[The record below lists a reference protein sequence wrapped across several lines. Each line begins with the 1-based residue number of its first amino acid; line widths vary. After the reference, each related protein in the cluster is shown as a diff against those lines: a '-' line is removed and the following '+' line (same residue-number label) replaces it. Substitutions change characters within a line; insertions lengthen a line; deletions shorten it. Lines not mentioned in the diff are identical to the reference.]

1 MTQNLMQKWREVR
14 AQVAGSA
21 PSRQREVLFNHARSI
36 IEHNLG
42 RDWQTLNRSRF
53 NHMTTFEYLARMK
66 MYQTVGKEFAV
77 AIQNED
83 EQGALDAINQYGT
96 RVSYRSSM
104 EAVLKDKFQE
114 QFFCCEDCNNYFH
127 SDEMNS
133 TYDGDYH
140 VCNDCLSDNYS
151 FSDNRGTYITHDDWA
166 DEQEDDRNPEY
177 ENIGEYHSSKRN
189 LGHIPSSYDM
199 RTPRVLLGLE
209 LEMEVHDDYDK
220 DLRAGVI
227 LESISDFRDEDGIRH
242 TYCLMEQDGSLDNG
256 FEMVTA
262 YTGLDVHKNQLQYF
276 KQKTKGMKSHNTS
289 TCGLHVHVCKSSMT
303 TLHGA
308 KLVLFIND
316 PANAELVKAIAR
328 RDASGYAK
336 FQNKKEDKHWLKD
349 SVHSSK
355 HKADQLCRLNSDRY
369 EALNFRNEKTV
380 EFRLFKGTLKYET
393 MVSCLEFAFACWH
406 FTAQASTSEL
416 TTAKFLEFICSPN
429 NRKDTRFLRAYLKDK
444 GYELADNIRKGIV
457 LAKIETV
464 PADEAPTE
472 IRITNIS
479 TLTYEKV

>member
-1 MTQNLMQKWREVR
+1 MTQNLMQRWREVR

-21 PSRQREVLFNHARSI
+21 PSRQTEVLRNHARSI

-42 RDWQTLNRSRF
+42 KDWQSVSRSR
-53 NHMTTFEYLARMK
+53 MTGFGNTAYAISERMK
-66 MYQTVGKEFAV
+66 MYQTVGRELAQ
-77 AIQNED
+77 AIRDED
-83 EQGALDAINQYGT
+83 SSSALDAINQYGT
-96 RVSYRSSM
+96 RVSFRTDM
-104 EAVLKDKFQE
+104 CEVLDKHFQE
-114 QFFCCEDCNNYFH
+114 HFFCCEDCNNYFYT
-127 SDEMNS
+127 DEMNS

-140 VCNDCLSDNYS
+140 VCDDCLSEHYTY
-151 FSDNRGTYITHDDWA
+151 SDNRDTYISNSDYE
-166 DEQEDDRNPEY
+166 DEQNEEEEEREY
-177 ENIGEYHSSKRN
+177 EHIGGYHSSKRN

-242 TYCLMEQDGSLDNG
+242 TYCLMEEDGSLDNG

-276 KQKTKGMKSHNTS
+276 KQKTKGLKSHDTS

-406 FTAQASTSEL
+406 FTSQASTNEL
-416 TTAKFLEFICSPN
+416 TSSKFLEFICLPA
-429 NRKDTRFLRAYLKDK
+429 NRKDTRFLRAYLKEK
-444 GYELADNIRKGIV
+444 GYKLEDNLRKV
-457 LAKIETV
+457 SA
-464 PADEAPTE
+464 PALPALPEVSE
-472 IRITNIS
+472 
-479 TLTYEKV
+479 V

>member
-1 MTQNLMQKWREVR
+1 MAQNLMQRWREVR
-14 AQVAGSA
+14 QSVSNSS
-21 PSRQREVLFNHARSI
+21 PSRQKEVLFNHAKSI
-36 IEHNLG
+36 ISNNLG
-42 RDWQTLNRSRF
+42 KDWSQITRTRF
-53 NHMTTFEYLARMK
+53 STMSGNQLIERYRMYKAVGLELA
-66 MYQTVGKEFAV
+66 Q
-77 AIQNED
+77 AIQAED
-83 EQGALDAINQYGT
+83 WDDALEAINQYGT
-96 RVSYRSSM
+96 RVSYRTDM
-104 EAVLKDKFQE
+104 CDVLDKHFQE
-114 QFFCCEDCNNYFH
+114 HFFCCEDCNNYFH
-127 SDEMNS
+127 SDESTS
-133 TYDGDYH
+133 TYDGDYQ
-140 VCNDCLSDNYS
+140 VCQSCLEDNYTYS
-151 FSDNRGTYITHDDWA
+151 HSRDTYISNSDWE
-166 DEQEDDRNPEY
+166 DEQEQEDEESEPEY
-177 ENIGEYHSSKRN
+177 ENIGSYHSSKRR

-209 LEMEVHDDYDK
+209 LEMEVHDDWDK
-220 DLRAGVI
+220 DSRAGLI
-227 LESISDFRDEDGIRH
+227 LESISDFKDEDGLQH
-242 TYCLMEQDGSLDNG
+242 TYCLMEEDGSLDSG

-276 KQKTKGMKSHNTS
+276 KQRTKGLKSHDTS

-416 TTAKFLEFICSPN
+416 TTGKFLEFICLPQ
-429 NRKDTRFLRAYLKDK
+429 NRKDTRFLRAYLKEK
-444 GYELADNIRKGIV
+444 GYELADNLRKTT
-457 LAKIETV
+457 A
-464 PADEAPTE
+464 PALPALPEVSE
-472 IRITNIS
+472 
-479 TLTYEKV
+479 V

>member
-1 MTQNLMQKWREVR
+1 MTQNLMHRWREMRESVS
-14 AQVAGSA
+14 GSDA
-21 PSRQREVLFNHARSI
+21 TRQRDVLFRTGRSVV
-36 IEHNLG
+36 ESNLG
-42 RDWQTLNRSRF
+42 RDWISVNRSRF
-53 NHMTTFEYLARMK
+53 TNMSGYQVLEHKR
-66 MYQTVGKEFAV
+66 MYQRIGKHLAV
-77 AIQNED
+77 AIKD
-83 EQGALDAINQYGT
+83 DSSSDALDAINQYGT
-96 RVSYRSSM
+96 RVSYRSDM
-104 EAVLKDKFQE
+104 FDVLGKHFQE
-114 QFFCCEDCNNYFH
+114 HFFCCEDCNNYFYT
-127 SDEMNS
+127 DEMNS

-140 VCNDCLSDNYS
+140 VCDDCLSEHYTY
-151 FSDNRGTYITHDDWA
+151 SDNRDTYISNSDYE
-166 DEQEDDRNPEY
+166 DEQNEDEEREY
-177 ENIGEYHSSKRN
+177 ENIGGYHSSKRH

-220 DLRAGVI
+220 DSRAGVI

-242 TYCLMEQDGSLDNG
+242 TYCLMEEDGSLDNG

-276 KQKTKGMKSHNTS
+276 KQRTKGLKSHNTS

-406 FTAQASTSEL
+406 FTASASTNEL
-416 TTAKFLEFICSPN
+416 TSSKFLEFICLPQ
-429 NRKDTRFLRAYLKDK
+429 NRKDTRFLRAYLKEK
-444 GYELADNIRKGIV
+444 GYELADNLRKV
-457 LAKIETV
+457 SA
-464 PADEAPTE
+464 PALPALPEVSE
-472 IRITNIS
+472 
-479 TLTYEKV
+479 V